1 MGNFSFL
8 MKNMFNEDA
17 YFSTNHGTGRMD
29 DKHIARNKYTEENTT
44 KEILEKNVALFR
56 VGNGNLAEQNMHAFK
71 EPLSIVNEMERNNL
85 AVKVAKTYPIAIIK
99 G

>member
-1 MGNFSFL
+1 
-8 MKNMFNEDA
+8 
-17 YFSTNHGTGRMD
+17 
-29 DKHIARNKYTEENTT
+29 
-44 KEILEKNVALFR
+44 
-56 VGNGNLAEQNMHAFK
+56 MHAFK